1 VTIRNHLTFLFT
13 AMVSVLMLISSIM
26 SWLGMREHLYNST
39 AREVQQKAQKV
50 QELIDALALEHEKHQ
65 HVSPFQQEA
74 PKIVTELITEEGSSI
89 YHGSFVQLSDT
100 SGQIYARSPN
110 LGNQSLPHL
119 KPEQPHQVTISLPS
133 HPNVHTLYYSLTVK
147 AKGRPI
153 GTVQVAQTLTEM
165 DHVLEQLI
173 YSRALELIVVVLISL
188 LLGQWLSRR
197 ALAPMVALSDEV
209 RNMAGLSPHPLEVAH
224 MAPSE
229 VKQLADTFNGLLER
243 MEEAFIRQKRFVS
256 DASHELRS
264 PLTVIRGHAQLLRKR
279 GRTNPELFEES
290 VENIVEEA
298 DRLERLITDMLLLA
312 YSQELP
318 GERHTFDLAPLLQQV
333 YDELSPLYPQLKL
346 DLAESPLLARGEP
359 DSVKRVVL
367 NLADNALRLVNNE
380 GRVQI
385 GARPADEWV
394 ELTVT
399 DNGPGIEAQHIPYL
413 FDRFYRIDHARNRS
427 GGSGLGLAI
436 SKELVEKQ
444 GGDIRVSSQ
453 PGKGTRFVVRLVNAE
468 KLHR

>member
-1 VTIRNHLTFLFT
+1 
-13 AMVSVLMLISSIM
+13 MVSILMLISSII
-26 SWLGMREHLYNST
+26 SWLGMREHLYNAT
-39 AREVQQKAQKV
+39 AREVQQNAQKV
-50 QELIDALALEHEKHQ
+50 QELIDALALEHEKKH
-65 HVSPFQQEA
+65 HTSSFQQEA
-74 PKIVTELITEEGSSI
+74 PTIITELITEEGSSI
-89 YHGSFVQLSDT
+89 YHGCFIQLSNPL
-100 SGQIYARSPN
+100 GQIYARSPN
-110 LGNQSLPHL
+110 LGIQSLPHL
-119 KPEQPHQVTISLPS
+119 KPEQPHQVSISLPNS
-133 HPNVHTLYYSLTVK
+133 PNVHALYYSLTVK

-153 GTVQVAQTLTEM
+153 GTVQVAQTLAEM
-165 DHVLEQLI
+165 DHILEQLMYRLTI
-173 YSRALELIVVVLISL
+173 ELIVVVLISL

-209 RNMAGLSPHPLEVAH
+209 RNMAGLSPHLLEVPH
-224 MAPSE
+224 QAPSE
-229 VKQLADTFNGLLER
+229 VRQLANTFNGLLER

-290 VENIVEEA
+290 VDNIVEEA

-318 GERHTFDLAPLLQQV
+318 GERHTFDLGRVLQQV

-346 DLAESPLLARGEP
+346 DLANAPLLARGEP
-359 DSVKRVVL
+359 DSIKRVVL
-367 NLADNALRLVNNE
+367 NLADNALRLVNSE

-385 GARPADEWV
+385 GARPASEWI

-413 FDRFYRIDHARNRS
+413 FDRFYRVDHARNRS

-444 GGDIRVSSQ
+444 GGEIRVSSQ
-453 PGKGTRFVVRLVNAE
+453 PGKGTRFLVHLVSAE
-468 KLHR
+468 KYHI